1 MISILHSF
9 CMCNKISIYFC
20 QTRTDRNFFALS
32 TILQM
37 YTYKL
42 HTGYSIK
49 ILITYL
55 TNYWK
60 NGYIKFWKL
69 LKHQYRNKE
78 I

>member
-1 MISILHSF
+1 
-9 CMCNKISIYFC
+9 MCNKISIYFC
-20 QTRTDRNFFALS
+20 QTLIGIFLPF
-32 TILQM
+32 LQ
-37 YTYKL
+37 YYKL
-42 HTGYSIK
+42 HTGHSIK